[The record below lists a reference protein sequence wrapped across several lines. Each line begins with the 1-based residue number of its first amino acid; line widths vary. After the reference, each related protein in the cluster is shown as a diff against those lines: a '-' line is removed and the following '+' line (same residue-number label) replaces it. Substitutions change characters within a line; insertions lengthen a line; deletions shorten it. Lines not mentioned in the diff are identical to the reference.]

1 MMKAESELI
10 SALRQKDPRAY
21 EKLMQ
26 TVGDSLFGVAYR
38 ILRDEEKAHE
48 AVQEAFLKMV
58 QNIDRFEGRSSLK
71 TWLYRITVNEALMSK
86 RKELPRLDDPIEEL
100 LPHYEAK
107 ILERPLPAWAQNP
120 EKLIA
125 DHEFHEDFAEAVT
138 ALPEALRTAYVLKDI
153 EGLSEQEI
161 CDILGITKAAVK
173 NRAHRARLLLRQR
186 MGAKYG
192 D

>member
-1 MMKAESELI
+1 MDNEQELI
-10 SALRQKDPRAY
+10 SALRQKDPQAY
-21 EKLMQ
+21 EKILEAI
-26 TVGDSLFGVAYR
+26 GDSLFRVALR

-48 AVQEAFLKMV
+48 AVQEALLKML

-86 RKELPRLDDPIEEL
+86 RKELPRLDDSIEEL

-107 ILERPLPAWAQNP
+107 ILERPLPDWTQNP

-125 DHEFHEDFAEAVT
+125 DHQFHEDFAEAVS
-138 ALPEALRTAYVLKDI
+138 ALPEPLRTSYVLKDI
-153 EGLSEQEI
+153 ESLSEQEI

-173 NRAHRARLLLRQR
+173 NRAHRARLLLRQKL
-186 MGAKYG
+186 GAKYG